1 MTRSINS
8 SVPISEHGWLTPDW
22 SAPLNI
28 KALVTSRQGGVSQA
42 PFESMNL
49 GDHVGDSTQA
59 VEANRQQLLN
69 SMSGCDQIR
78 WLQQIHGTDCVDVAE
93 VANNHRADASYSQVP
108 GLACAI
114 MTADCLPVLFCNKTG
129 TKVAAAHAGWK
140 GLANGVLLNTLAQFE
155 NPEDVLVWLGPA
167 ISKANFEVGPEVREA
182 FDWASDE
189 CFTAGRND
197 RLYADLYQLA
207 GEQLQHAGVLSEQI
221 HGGGLCTLAD
231 AKRFYSYRRDTK
243 TGRMATCIW
252 IAKT

>member
-93 VANNHRADASYSQVP
+93 VADNHQADASYSQVP

-129 TKVAAAHAGWK
+129 TQVAAAHAGWK

-189 CFTAGRND
+189 CFAAGQGD

-207 GEQLQHAGVLSEQI
+207 RQQLQQTGVPQAQVY
-221 HGGGLCTLAD
+221 GGGLCTLAD

-252 IAKT
+252 IEKT